1 MLSKFPDEIYTS
13 LKTMMLGLSDG
24 EDHVILR
31 PVHTGNKYCCRKRQ
45 QIGNK
50 LLPFLATICCRF
62 RQQSF
67 RFWQQ
72 FVAEK

>member
-1 MLSKFPDEIYTS
+1 
-13 LKTMMLGLSDG
+13 MMLGLSDG

-50 LLPFLATICCRF
+50 VSVSGNNLLPKNENGNKVASVDRPLAAF
-62 RQQSF
+62 
-67 RFWQQ
+67 
-72 FVAEK
+72 A